1 MGGDSFWDSDE
12 KWGPERLVGS
22 LSEEGV
28 GDESGKVGGAWQGS
42 RTWGFNILAMS

>member
-12 KWGPERLVGS
+12 KWGGWKDWWA

-28 GDESGKVGGAWQGS
+28 GGESGKVGGVWQGS
-42 RTWGFNILAMS
+42 RTWGFSILAIS